1 MIDTVLYK
9 SGSAIS
15 KIVVSGHA
23 GYADSGEDIVCAAIS
38 SAVQL
43 TANAVSEVA
52 GLENA
57 VFLDEKTGAVTI
69 CSYKDAGAKL
79 FLEAL
84 ELHISLLAQQYPKN
98 IKITSREDI

>member
-1 MIDTVLYK
+1 MIDAVLYN
-9 SGSAIS
+9 SGAGIE

-23 GYADSGEDIVCAAIS
+23 GYADIGEDIVCSAVS

-52 GLENA
+52 GVSQA
-57 VFLDEKTGAVTI
+57 VFLDEKTGAVTVL
-69 CSYKDAGAKL
+69 SHGNPQAL
-79 FLEAL
+79 QFLKAF